1 MKTTYSIIIFLS
13 IILGLLIYS
22 LNFSSTNL
30 SKLKKLSNQ
39 NKVLLQKN
47 QQLTEENKVLKDKI
61 IKIQE
66 NPDIH
71 VEHLARQHH
80 NLVMPSEDY
89 VSFDKLDSDT
99 SND

>member
-1 MKTTYSIIIFLS
+1 MKTTYSIIFFLS
-13 IILGLLIYS
+13 IILSLLIYS

-39 NKVLLQKN
+39 NEELLQKN
-47 QQLTEENKVLKDKI
+47 QQLAEENKVLKDMI
-61 IKIQE
+61 IKVQE

-80 NLVMPSEDY
+80 NLVMPSEDF
-89 VSFDKLDSDT
+89 VSFDKLDSD
-99 SND
+99 SSDD

>member
-1 MKTTYSIIIFLS
+1 MKITYSIIFFLS
-13 IILGLLIYS
+13 IILSLLIYS

-39 NKVLLQKN
+39 NEELLQKN
-47 QQLTEENKVLKDKI
+47 QQLAEENKVLKDMI
-61 IKIQE
+61 IKVQE

-80 NLVMPSEDY
+80 NLVMPSEDF
-89 VSFDKLDSDT
+89 VSFDKLDSD
-99 SND
+99 SSDD

>member
-1 MKTTYSIIIFLS
+1 M
-13 IILGLLIYS
+13 
-22 LNFSSTNL
+22 

-39 NKVLLQKN
+39 NEELLQKN
-47 QQLTEENKVLKDKI
+47 QQLLEENKVLQDKI

-66 NPDIH
+66 NPVAH

-80 NLVMPSEDY
+80 NLVMPNEDY
-89 VSFDKLDSDT
+89 VSFDKLDSDS

>member
-1 MKTTYSIIIFLS
+1 M
-13 IILGLLIYS
+13 IYS

-47 QQLTEENKVLKDKI
+47 QQLTEENKVLKEKI

-89 VSFDKLDSDT
+89 VSFDKLDSDI